1 MVMKGNVSGEKEY
14 ESSIVSGLGI
24 HYLTDKETNVIVTVT
39 SETGYVMKYAVK
51 IVKSN
56 SSNAYLSDL
65 GVKNNV
71 ISPEFDKNINSYK
84 LTVPDK
90 ESSIEIYATPENL
103 SSTVDGT
110 GIKNLDYGLNTFN
123 IVVTSTNGNTNTYVI
138 EVTREYNE
146 SVRIKDLIV
155 KEGELTPEFDP
166 DTLEY
171 SINIP
176 NEKQSLS
183 LNVTLEDPNSS
194 YEIIGNEN
202 FVLGENKVQIKVTG
216 KSGKTN
222 TYVLNVNRQNEVNNY
237 LKNITLSDGELTP
250 EFDKTILS
258 YDVTVGANVD
268 TINVSATVEDEKSTL
283 TGDGIHSLVKGK
295 NKILLKVV
303 NSGIERVYTLNIL
316 REYNSDN
323 KLISLTTDK
332 GSLTPEFNSDINNYV
347 VDVDENTDNI
357 TVNAT
362 ANPDS
367 LVTGTGNYLLNKGE
381 NTITITVTAEDGS
394 INTYVITVN
403 KALSSN
409 LNLTKFEPDTGTLD
423 KEYNNNENTY
433 TLNVGSNI
441 SIINIFLIYQNGINI
456 AKTARET
463 MN

>member
-1 MVMKGNVSGEKEY
+1 MFEEGVVTPVFNKNIYEYNMVIPSNVTKLTPLLVTTIDKDATYEIIGNENLNASVSTVIVRVTAPDKVTKKDYKITVNKEVKPIARLLTLTSNVGELTPEFDKDNSGVYEIDVDDSINSIILSGEKEY

-24 HYLTDKETNVIVTVT
+24 HYLTDKETNVIITVT

-71 ISPEFDKNINSYK
+71 ISPEFDKNTNSYK

-90 ESSIEIYATPENL
+90 ESSIEIYATPENP

-123 IVVTSTNGNTNTYVI
+123 IVVTSENGNTNTYVI

-202 FVLGENKVQIKVTG
+202 FVLGENKYK
-216 KSGKTN
+216 
-222 TYVLNVNRQNEVNNY
+222 
-237 LKNITLSDGELTP
+237 
-250 EFDKTILS
+250 
-258 YDVTVGANVD
+258 
-268 TINVSATVEDEKSTL
+268 
-283 TGDGIHSLVKGK
+283 
-295 NKILLKVV
+295 
-303 NSGIERVYTLNIL
+303 
-316 REYNSDN
+316 
-323 KLISLTTDK
+323 
-332 GSLTPEFNSDINNYV
+332 
-347 VDVDENTDNI
+347 
-357 TVNAT
+357 
-362 ANPDS
+362 
-367 LVTGTGNYLLNKGE
+367 
-381 NTITITVTAEDGS
+381 
-394 INTYVITVN
+394 
-403 KALSSN
+403 
-409 LNLTKFEPDTGTLD
+409 
-423 KEYNNNENTY
+423 
-433 TLNVGSNI
+433 
-441 SIINIFLIYQNGINI
+441 
-456 AKTARET
+456 
-463 MN
+463 